1 MFNII
6 FNIFNSRI
14 KREFFVIILII
25 IYIKG
30 GILMDIKILGHR
42 GYKAK
47 FPENTILSFVKALE
61 NGADG
66 IEFDARLTKDGVVII
81 HHDDFFKS
89 REGKEIKI
97 NSLSFDDL
105 RKFKPSIPRLQ
116 EVLEEMPKDT
126 YYNLE
131 IKEKE
136 ASEKSYHL
144 MKNFGV
150 LESTLFSSFDIEA
163 IRIIRKIDKDAKI
176 GLLVDYE
183 SLKNID
189 EIHEELNLYSL
200 NLYIDKIV
208 EFGVDYASKFLGA
221 WKSQGLKIFLWTVNN
236 VEDLKLVNGYYD
248 GVITDKVEE
257 LVEYLR

>member
-1 MFNII
+1 
-6 FNIFNSRI
+6 
-14 KREFFVIILII
+14 
-25 IYIKG
+25 
-30 GILMDIKILGHR
+30 MDIKILGHR
-42 GYKAK
+42 GYRAK
-47 FPENTILSFVKALE
+47 FPENTILSFIKALE

-81 HHDDFFKS
+81 HHDDFFKD

-97 NSLSFDDL
+97 NTLSFDEL
-105 RKFKPSIPRLQ
+105 RKFNPSIPRLQ
-116 EVLEEMPKDT
+116 EVLEELPRDT

-136 ASEKSYHL
+136 ASVKSYEL

-150 LESTLFSSFDIEA
+150 LDNTLFSSFDVEA
-163 IRIIRKIDKDAKI
+163 IKKIRKMDKEAKI

-189 EIHEELNLYSL
+189 DIHEELNLYSV

-208 EFGVDYASKFLGA
+208 EFGVDYASKFIGN
-221 WKSQGLKIFLWTVNN
+221 WKSHGMKIFLWTVNS
-236 VEDLKLVNGYYD
+236 VEHLRLMKGYYD

-257 LVEYLR
+257 VVEYLR

>member
-1 MFNII
+1 
-6 FNIFNSRI
+6 
-14 KREFFVIILII
+14 
-25 IYIKG
+25 
-30 GILMDIKILGHR
+30 MDIKILGHR

-47 FPENTILSFVKALE
+47 FPENTILAFVKALE

-66 IEFDARLTKDGVVII
+66 IEFDARLTKDGIVVI
-81 HHDDFFKS
+81 HHDDFFKD
-89 REGKEIKI
+89 REEKEIKI
-97 NSLSFDDL
+97 KSLSFKQL
-105 RKFKPSIPRLQ
+105 RETKPSIPRLQ
-116 EVLEEMPKDT
+116 EVLEELPKDT

-136 ASEKSYHL
+136 ASAKSYEL
-144 MKNFGV
+144 MKNYGV
-150 LESTLFSSFDIEA
+150 LENTLFSSFDVEA
-163 IRIIRKIDKDAKI
+163 IRIIRKNDKNAKI

-208 EFGVDYASKFLGA
+208 EFGVDYSSKFIGN
-221 WKSQGLKIFLWTVNN
+221 WKSHGMKIFLWTVNN
-236 VEDLKLVNGYYD
+236 VDHLKLLKGHYD

-257 LVEYLR
+257 VVEFLR